1 MNLKSMRKMQVLQP
15 QITKI
20 NDKYKGIGMSDPRAQ
35 QKQAEI
41 MELYKKHG
49 VNPMGGCLPM
59 LIQMPFLFAFYK
71 VLAVSVEMRHAPWL
85 WVADLT
91 QPERFGI
98 HFLPLIMIVTSVM
111 LQKMT
116 PTPAGGDP
124 SQQKMMQFMP
134 VMMGIFFWSLSSGV
148 VLYYLTSNLI
158 GVGQQWFFN
167 RTASPKPGGAIAATG
182 ATKGAMIIKDGRK
195 KN

>member
-1 MNLKSMRKMQVLQP
+1 
-15 QITKI
+15 
-20 NDKYKGIGMSDPRAQ
+20 
-35 QKQAEI
+35 
-41 MELYKKHG
+41 
-49 VNPMGGCLPM
+49 
-59 LIQMPFLFAFYK
+59 
-71 VLAVSVEMRHAPWL
+71 MRHAPWL

-111 LQKMT
+111 LQRMT
-116 PTPAGGDP
+116 PVPTGGDP

-148 VLYYLTSNLI
+148 VLYYLASNLV

-167 RTASPKPGGAIAATG
+167 KTAAPLPDVTAGT
-182 ATKGAMIIKDGRK
+182 TKGAMIIKDGRK